1 MLALEL
7 GWGSLSRLWA
17 VLLGQVD
24 LKIDLIFDLGH
35 LVSSATFPFV
45 VVVDCLEYFGFLQA
59 VVLFVDFLLQVPTCW
74 VQKVVRT
81 RRKSDSEKNL
91 HLKDRGLY

>member
-1 MLALEL
+1 MLELEL

-35 LVSSATFPFV
+35 LVSSATFHFV
-45 VVVDCLEYFGFLQA
+45 VLEYFCFFFFQT
-59 VVLFVDFLLQVPTCW
+59 VVYFIDFLLQVLICW
-74 VQKVVRT
+74 VQQKVVRT
-81 RRKSDSEKNL
+81 RRKSDYEGKL
-91 HLKDRGLY
+91 AP

>member
-1 MLALEL
+1 MLELEL

-24 LKIDLIFDLGH
+24 LKIYIILDLGH

-45 VVVDCLEYFGFLQA
+45 VGDC
-59 VVLFVDFLLQVPTCW
+59 
-74 VQKVVRT
+74 
-81 RRKSDSEKNL
+81 
-91 HLKDRGLY
+91 